1 MPKIF
6 FLISKITPVYFILF
20 QLKQDSNQGIDQCT
34 QKPKTSVDIP
44 KEKGSS
50 SLEIKYA
57 Y

>member
-1 MPKIF
+1 MPIFF

-50 SLEIKYA
+50 SLDIKYA